1 MEDFKGLK
9 LNEDILNRVKF
20 INPMEGVMSE
30 VMKRQDESIKEVH
43 EGIVK
48 KEQEKL
54 RRHNEM
60 IDALKEA
67 AQNGATILVGDNANG
82 VQILQNSEG
91 ASQEMTNSQEFNYKK
106 TIDVLKEIK
115 EYFDFPKFKEAFGTE
130 AEVIQEIVNQT
141 IEAANKKEDPRLITK
156 SLQVI
161 KNIAAEVGSSLIA
174 KGIIGLLGSII

>member
-1 MEDFKGLK
+1 MADFKNLK
-9 LNEDILNRVKF
+9 FNRDILSGMNF
-20 INPMEGVMSE
+20 IDPMEGVMSE
-30 VMKRQDESIKEVH
+30 IRKTQHESMREVH
-43 EGIVK
+43 ESVVR

-60 IDALKEA
+60 IDTLKEA
-67 AQNGATILVGDNANG
+67 AKNGATILVGDNANG

-91 ASQEMTNSQEFNYKK
+91 ASQQMTNSQEFNYEK
-106 TIDVLKEIK
+106 TLDVLKEIK
-115 EYFDFPKFKEAFGTE
+115 EYFDLPKFKEAFGTE

-141 IEAANKKEDPRLITK
+141 IEAANSKEDPKLITK

-161 KNIAAEVGSSLIA
+161 KNIAIEVGSSLIA